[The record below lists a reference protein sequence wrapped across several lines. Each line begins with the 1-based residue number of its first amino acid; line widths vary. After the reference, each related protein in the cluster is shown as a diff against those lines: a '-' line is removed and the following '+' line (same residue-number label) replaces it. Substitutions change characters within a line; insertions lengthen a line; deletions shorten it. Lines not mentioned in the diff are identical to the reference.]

1 MMETFLPTEYCR
13 VQPDTTPRLLVVV
26 DTEEEFDWSR
36 DFARANDSVRAI
48 RCIDRFQRIC
58 DDYRITPV
66 YVVDFPVASQS
77 DGYRP
82 LQDIYKSR
90 RCFIGAHLHPW
101 VNPPF
106 EEEVNRYNSFPGNL
120 PPSLEARKLHIL
132 GDLIGERFGGRPVI
146 YKAGRY
152 GVGANTAEIL
162 EDQGY
167 EVDVSFCPYMNYSA
181 EGGPDFSH
189 VPVQPFWFGKQRRL
203 LEIPLSVGFVGGLRT
218 WGNYWQSFAC
228 RVPLRQLHFGAV
240 LSRSGLLNRVWLSPE
255 GYSLAENVGLLR
267 ALYRNGLRV
276 FSFAL
281 HSPSLEP
288 GNTPFVTSR
297 GELETFLSQCRRFFD
312 YFLGEL
318 KGAPT
323 NPLELKTYLC
333 KAADD
338 RQEEKI

>member
-1 MMETFLPTEYCR
+1 MMVTFKPTEYCR
-13 VQPDTTPRLLVVV
+13 VPPDTTARLLVVV

-120 PPSLEARKLHIL
+120 SPSLEARKLHIL

-189 VPVQPFWFGKQRRL
+189 VPVQPFWFGEQRRL

-218 WGNYWQSFAC
+218 LGK
-228 RVPLRQLHFGAV
+228 L
-240 LSRSGLLNRVWLSPE
+240 
-255 GYSLAENVGLLR
+255 LAEPCVSGSFEDNCISEQCSRDPDCLIEFGSLLR
-267 ALYRNGLRV
+267 DIPLPR
-276 FSFAL
+276 
-281 HSPSLEP
+281 
-288 GNTPFVTSR
+288 TSR
-297 GELETFLSQCRRFFD
+297 FCARSTETGCGCFRLLYIALR
-312 YFLGEL
+312 
-318 KGAPT
+318 
-323 NPLELKTYLC
+323 
-333 KAADD
+333 
-338 RQEEKI
+338 